1 LRTKRTKGKVKDISK
16 TEQIANVFIER
27 PLDSISPKEISREL
41 GMEIQLVTSIVSRLR
56 AEGLVERV
64 GWGKYKLRM
73 EQTIARDVLE
83 QVSSDYWE
91 LTRDIL
97 AGSGEGRIEGAD
109 DHFDRIVRIFVEVK
123 NLGGDVMAQ
132 NLLRLAARKSMPLED
147 VKILVG
153 SVKEVTGK

>member
-1 LRTKRTKGKVKDISK
+1 MRTKRNKGKVKDISK

-64 GWGKYKLRM
+64 GWGRYKLRM
-73 EQTIARDVLE
+73 EQTIAHDILE
-83 QVSSDYWE
+83 QVSSDYWD
-91 LTRDIL
+91 LTRNIL
-97 AGSGEGRIEGAD
+97 AGSGKGVAEGEG

-123 NLGGDVMAQ
+123 KVGGDVMAQ
-132 NLLRLAARKSMPLED
+132 NLLRLAARKSMPHED

-153 SVKEVTGK
+153 SVKEVTRK